1 MARMCCRSIP
11 LRAHRISGAFAAK
24 DPEGFARAVAMSYG
38 LRVEHEG
45 GAIRILPL
53 P

>member
-1 MARMCCRSIP
+1 

-45 GAIRILPL
+45 GAIRICPCHKHCRKRLIA
-53 P
+53 